1 MSSTLSHGI
10 RALMLALCTA
20 AAVAGQGIVTKND
33 AVLLFG
39 AKESCTKPATVDW
52 KKVRKKTPEWK
63 TIKSEGVKKGTAR
76 YSLLVSDLKKRVK
89 KHVKKV
95 AQDKGNDCVVRK
107 GDISDAKGLSVDDL
121 TSAVIK
127 ALESER
133 DDS

>member
-1 MSSTLSHGI
+1 MSTLKQTI
-10 RALMLALCTA
+10 QALTLALCATMA
-20 AAVAGQGIVTKND
+20 FGQGIVTNND

-52 KKVRKKTPEWK
+52 KKVRGKTPEWK
-63 TIKSEGVKKGTAR
+63 TIKSEGVKKGSAR
-76 YSLLVSDLKKRVK
+76 YSLLIADLKKRVK

-107 GDISDAKGLSVDDL
+107 GDISDAKGLSVEDL
-121 TSAVIK
+121 TSAVVK
-127 ALESER
+127 ALESEG